1 MTQSPRHQITETGK
15 RVTLTCSQNMQHN
28 AMYWYRQ
35 DPGLGLKLIYFSTNV
50 ELLEKGDVPDGYI
63 VSREKKPDFPLTLA
77 SASTN
82 QTSLYL
88 CASSLSTARH
98 SQLLSA
104 QKGQPQEQGGSSLQ
118 RPHPTK
124 KTNFPRHQCPQESFP
139 DSPTLWTRSKAAP
152 LQCVLLLL
160 LVTMSFSKCRQ
171 DKLSVLSLAP

>member
-1 MTQSPRHQITETGK
+1 MGPRFLGCVLLCLLAADALEADVTQSPRHQITETGK

-88 CASSLSTARH
+88 CASSLSTAQH

-104 QKGQPQEQGGSSLQ
+104 QKGQPQEQGGSSLR

-124 KTNFPRHQCPQESFP
+124 KTNLPRHQCPQESFP
-139 DSPTLWTRSKAAP
+139 DSP
-152 LQCVLLLL
+152 
-160 LVTMSFSKCRQ
+160 
-171 DKLSVLSLAP
+171 